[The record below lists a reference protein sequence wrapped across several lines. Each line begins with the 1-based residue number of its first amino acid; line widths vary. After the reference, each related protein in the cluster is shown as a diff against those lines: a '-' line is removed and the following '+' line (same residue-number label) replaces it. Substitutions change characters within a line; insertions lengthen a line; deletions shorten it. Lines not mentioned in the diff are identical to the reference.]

1 MNSYAKIFPIFES
14 LLVNHIATKT
24 SYPLLHQY
32 TKGAYELAFECF
44 HQIGERMQDNE
55 LKDSIDDEEAVK
67 QAYEDMEELKKVLYD
82 MVKEKNSVGMDNLL
96 RGLADK
102 AESICGDLRGFVEQE
117 KDEYEPKKTV
127 LPMKK

>member
-1 MNSYAKIFPIFES
+1 MKDLFSAFKN
-14 LLVNHIATKT
+14 LLDIHIAVKT
-24 SYPLLHQY
+24 SYPLLHEH
-32 TKGAYELAFECF
+32 TEKAYELAFDCF
-44 HQIGERMQDNE
+44 HQISEKRQD
-55 LKDSIDDEEAVK
+55 LQLDKSMDDEEVVK
-67 QAYEDMEELKKVLYD
+67 QAYKDMEDLKQALYD

-96 RGLADK
+96 RGLADR

>member
-1 MNSYAKIFPIFES
+1 MKDLFSAFKN
-14 LLVNHIATKT
+14 LLDIHIAVKT
-24 SYPLLHQY
+24 TYPLLHEH
-32 TKGAYELAFECF
+32 TEKAYEFAFDCF
-44 HQIGERMQDNE
+44 HQISEKRQDIQ
-55 LKDSIDDEEAVK
+55 LDKSMDDEEAVK
-67 QAYEDMEELKKVLYD
+67 QAYKDMEDLKQALYD

>member
-1 MNSYAKIFPIFES
+1 MKDLFSAFKN
-14 LLVNHIATKT
+14 LLDIHIAVKT
-24 SYPLLHQY
+24 SYPLLHEH
-32 TKGAYELAFECF
+32 TEKAYELAFDCF
-44 HQIGERMQDNE
+44 HQISEKRQD
-55 LKDSIDDEEAVK
+55 LQLDKSMDDEEAV
-67 QAYEDMEELKKVLYD
+67 QNAYKDMEELKKVLYD

-102 AESICGDLRGFVEQE
+102 AESICGDLRWFVEQE